1 MFSLIKNMT
10 RVSGKNEMIDY
21 NFEELSHQWQTIASI
36 LTVPRSEEEYD
47 QLVNFLDRVLDEVED
62 NENHPLASLVDTIGT
77 LIEAYDNEHYPF
89 SEGNPIESLKYLM
102 EEHNLTQND
111 LPEIGTQGVVSEIL
125 SGKRSLNIRQIYS
138 LSERFNLSPA
148 TFL

>member
-47 QLVNFLDRVLDEVED
+47 QLVNFLDRVLDEVE
-62 NENHPLASLVDTIGT
+62 G
-77 LIEAYDNEHYPF
+77 
-89 SEGNPIESLKYLM
+89 
-102 EEHNLTQND
+102 Q
-111 LPEIGTQGVVSEIL
+111 
-125 SGKRSLNIRQIYS
+125 
-138 LSERFNLSPA
+138 
-148 TFL
+148 